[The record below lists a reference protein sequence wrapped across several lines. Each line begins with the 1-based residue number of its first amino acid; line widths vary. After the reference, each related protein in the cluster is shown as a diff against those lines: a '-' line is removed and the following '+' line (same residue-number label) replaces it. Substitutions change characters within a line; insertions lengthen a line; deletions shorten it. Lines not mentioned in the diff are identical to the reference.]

1 MNPDFAMSSIS
12 YKRQARRCGARIGK
26 GQTLIEALTGF
37 IVIVPLGLMAVN
49 LVAVVSTSQSNEQ
62 WAELAARAAAAQA
75 NEQNARRAAE
85 NSLSRAKLT
94 AIIKSV
100 TVSKV
105 DYDLA
110 RGQVTI
116 GTTMQ
121 VAMPVPM
128 PFLSE
133 LECHA
138 DSIQPI
144 VATPAPI

>member
-1 MNPDFAMSSIS
+1 MIKCNFN
-12 YKRQARRCGARIGK
+12 KRKQRKAGGRDNS

-37 IVIVPLGLMAVN
+37 IVIIPLGLMAVN

-75 NEQNARRAAE
+75 NEQNARKAAE
-85 NSLSRAKLT
+85 NSLARAKLSS
-94 AIIKSV
+94 IIKSV

-138 DSIQPI
+138 ASIQPI